1 VIRATTYR
9 DRDPGKWI
17 ADENK
22 PVIPHCGKE
31 VRLKEGTFEFLIVR
45 SAVDPRSGGSAA
57 PPSLDPAYSGAVAGT
72 PVGQTE
78 RAKHLL
84 EESLYSWHPAQGADG
99 GIWVPHG
106 ALKTSER
113 MFVVRT
119 PEGEVGKFIADE
131 GVAKFPLKGKE
142 ITVDKDKFDFL
153 VLGPHTRYEWTPI
166 GLDGSTP
173 PASECV
179 WASSRM
185 AVIRATEHPDRDP
198 GKFIVDEG
206 AAAVGR
212 CNKEI
217 KLRQGEYEF
226 LSVRSSLGGGGG
238 SGGGG
243 STAEAAHAAM
253 VERGEK
259 LHALGPTTQA
269 MASEAQTFAGLASQL
284 NKTYVAID

>member
-1 VIRATTYR
+1 
-9 DRDPGKWI
+9 
-17 ADENK
+17 
-22 PVIPHCGKE
+22 
-31 VRLKEGTFEFLIVR
+31 
-45 SAVDPRSGGSAA
+45 
-57 PPSLDPAYSGAVAGT
+57 
-72 PVGQTE
+72 
-78 RAKHLL
+78 
-84 EESLYSWHPAQGADG
+84 
-99 GIWVPHG
+99 
-106 ALKTSER
+106 
-113 MFVVRT
+113 
-119 PEGEVGKFIADE
+119 
-131 GVAKFPLKGKE
+131 
-142 ITVDKDKFDFL
+142 
-153 VLGPHTRYEWTPI
+153 
-166 GLDGSTP
+166 
-173 PASECV
+173 
-179 WASSRM
+179 M